1 MILAPIEFFQ
11 NLMTNHHLKESGKRF
26 LQLNPR
32 PFVKQINKDIS
43 IRNRN
48 ISVLEVSSETAPLK
62 DTTNSVG
69 IEKFMRAFYRII
81 KKNIMIY

>member
-1 MILAPIEFFQ
+1 VINYPIFEFRD
-11 NLMTNHHLKESGKRF
+11 HHLKESGKRF